1 MDLLSWIVSLLC
13 VAGCRWSSASPV
25 LRLDHVVRP
34 GQNVTLACELASDE
48 VTWYQLRSD
57 RQMLPLL
64 TVTIDKLNQ
73 SIVSF
78 HAVNNVRLRCD
89 DSEVTGP
96 LSLEILEAEP
106 EDSGTY
112 FCSGRCEGV
121 ECFSRG
127 ILVSVEGSDGMSRPC
142 WSGGICVFPASLVLV
157 FILVFVFLLI
167 LVFVVCLCSGRCPS
181 LLQSE
186 AREQA
191 PPPWPPTGA
200 IGQRGRDVLDSDR
213 SLKPERIT

>member
-89 DSEVTGP
+89 DSEGDA
-96 LSLEILEAEP
+96 LHYS
-106 EDSGTY
+106 
-112 FCSGRCEGV
+112 
-121 ECFSRG
+121 
-127 ILVSVEGSDGMSRPC
+127 
-142 WSGGICVFPASLVLV
+142 
-157 FILVFVFLLI
+157 
-167 LVFVVCLCSGRCPS
+167 
-181 LLQSE
+181 
-186 AREQA
+186 
-191 PPPWPPTGA
+191 
-200 IGQRGRDVLDSDR
+200 
-213 SLKPERIT
+213 SLKHVNRPRPPGPRRARLVKEDVTYSTVTAR